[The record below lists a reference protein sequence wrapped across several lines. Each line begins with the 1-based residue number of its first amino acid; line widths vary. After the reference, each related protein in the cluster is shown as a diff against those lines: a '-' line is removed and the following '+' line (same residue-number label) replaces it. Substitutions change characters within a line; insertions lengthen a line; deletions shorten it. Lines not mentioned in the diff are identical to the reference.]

1 MRLVHVFSLSLV
13 GPVFSSPLSL
23 PTSQS
28 LDVAPK
34 SSLNA
39 TINNPDCFLPTR
51 IPPFISTTRV
61 ECELALDRFVRG
73 QSLSTPLT
81 FSRNPRVPAEAVL
94 LPVQIES
101 NSCHFFMDVL
111 NANDEDTLT
120 RAEIYAEMTGPDGVI
135 QNCLGQVRMPAIGGR
150 MTLGPKRVLK
160 AIVTGIEL
168 GAGGGS

>member
-1 MRLVHVFSLSLV
+1 
-13 GPVFSSPLSL
+13 
-23 PTSQS
+23 
-28 LDVAPK
+28 
-34 SSLNA
+34 
-39 TINNPDCFLPTR
+39 
-51 IPPFISTTRV
+51 
-61 ECELALDRFVRG
+61 
-73 QSLSTPLT
+73 
-81 FSRNPRVPAEAVL
+81 VPAEAVL

-101 NSCHFFMDVL
+101 NSCHFYMDVL